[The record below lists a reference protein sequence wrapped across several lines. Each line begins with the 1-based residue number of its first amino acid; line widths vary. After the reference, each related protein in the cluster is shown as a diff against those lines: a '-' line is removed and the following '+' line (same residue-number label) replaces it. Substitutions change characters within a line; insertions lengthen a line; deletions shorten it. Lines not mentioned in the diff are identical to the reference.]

1 MSCGEGIGNR
11 ESSSHLVGSVGGGL
25 GLFFAVMV
33 EASVVVSMS
42 SVASE
47 EAVALVN
54 PSDDA
59 VIGQTMVHLD

>member
-33 EASVVVSMS
+33 EASVVVS